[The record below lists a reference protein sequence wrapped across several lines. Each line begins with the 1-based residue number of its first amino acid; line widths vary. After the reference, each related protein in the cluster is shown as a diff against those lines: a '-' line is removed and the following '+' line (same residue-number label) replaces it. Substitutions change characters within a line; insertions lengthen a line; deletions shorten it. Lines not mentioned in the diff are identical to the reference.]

1 MKTKQAF
8 FDFLKYVALLIGT
21 FVVFFPLYSVF
32 VGAFKTRQEFYTNR
46 LSLPE
51 SWNFENF
58 RIAWEKG
65 DLALG
70 LGNTLFILVV
80 AIAGN
85 VLIGSMSAYAL
96 GRFDFKGKNLIIGS
110 YLVAAVIPLITTQVV
125 TYSVIK
131 ALGLYNTYGAPIALY
146 LGADVIQLTIYLQFI
161 RNIPYEL
168 DEAAMMEGASLF
180 KIFRSVIFPLLGP
193 ATATV
198 VILKFITIYNDFY
211 VPYLY
216 MPDRSLRTVATAILS
231 FVGPNAARME
241 VISAYILLI
250 FIPTIVMFLF
260 MQRFIF
266 SGVTSG
272 AVKS

>member
-1 MKTKQAF
+1 MRAKQLF
-8 FDFLKYVALLIGT
+8 LDTLKYISLLAGSFI
-21 FVVFFPLYSVF
+21 VFFPLYSVV
-32 VGAFKTRQEFYTNR
+32 VGAFKTRQEFFINR
-46 LSLPE
+46 LSLPS
-51 SWNFENF
+51 SWNLDNF
-58 RIAWEKG
+58 VVAWQKG

-85 VLIGSMSAYAL
+85 ILIGSMSAYAL
-96 GRFDFKGKNLIIGS
+96 GRFDFRGRNLIIGM

-131 ALGLYNTYGAPIALY
+131 ALGLYNTFGAPIVLY
-146 LGADVIQLTIYLQFI
+146 LGADVIQLVIYLQFI

-168 DEAAMMEGASLF
+168 DESAMIEGASLF
-180 KIFRSVIFPLLGP
+180 KIFRSIIFPLLGP

-198 VILKFITIYNDFY
+198 VILKFISIYNDFY

-216 MPDRSLRTVATAILS
+216 MPDRELRTVATAIQS
-231 FVGPNAARME
+231 FVGPNAANME
-241 VISAYILLI
+241 VISAYILII
-250 FIPTIVMFLF
+250 FVPTTVMFLF
-260 MQRFIF
+260 LQRYIF